1 MAASIVRLGLAAIVS
16 ASAAA
21 ALAQESEQL
30 DDLQRLYKGLV
41 EGPDRIVTVDE
52 GRDVLA
58 ALDDLVLDESSLD
71 PNQLGQMLLCRIYGL
86 LAIGDAA
93 SLEAYMAELQSVQPD
108 APTTHR
114 AAHLVAAAMG
124 DGKMGAAALGAMAK
138 SLDATAK
145 RQMAAKA
152 RRFRIVGSPAPA
164 LAVNANDGTS
174 MDFANRAGK
183 AMILFLWNA
192 RRTPSPDEIAAMQRI
207 HAEQRSNGNVEI
219 FGISANPS
227 TLDGKARGF
236 ARTNGLRWPHHYE
249 QRGTGAPVTHKAF
262 KAGSSPAQIV
272 IDIDGVI
279 RAIGDIGVPAMEYA
293 IRAAVAEAD
302 GRYPL
307 PQSRAANGKLTPRG
321 SARAASGQQS
331 GHGNPKTAKKTAKPL
346 EDNPDAENL
355 MSRARLMIRLRNRQN
370 AKMIL
375 QRIVR
380 EYPNTKQAKRA
391 LEMLTDLP

>member
-1 MAASIVRLGLAAIVS
+1 MAASMVRLALAAIVS

-30 DDLQRLYKGLV
+30 EDLQRLYKQLT
-41 EGPDRIVTVDE
+41 EDTDHIVSVDQ
-52 GRDVLA
+52 GRDALA
-58 ALDDLVLDESSLD
+58 TLDDLVLDESSLE

-124 DGKMGAAALGAMAK
+124 DGKMGAAALNAMAK
-138 SLDATAK
+138 SLDATVK
-145 RQMAAKA
+145 RKMASKA

-164 LAVNANDGTS
+164 LAVNASDGTS
-174 MDFANRAGK
+174 IDFADRAGK
-183 AMILFLWNA
+183 ALILFLWNA
-192 RRTPSPDEIAAMQRI
+192 RRPPSPNEIAAMKRI
-207 HAEQRSNGNVEI
+207 HAELRSNANVEI

-236 ARTNGLRWPHHYE
+236 ARSNGLRWPHHYE

-279 RAIGDIGVPAMEYA
+279 RAIGVIGGSAMEYA
-293 IRAAVAEAD
+293 TRAAVAEAD

-307 PQSRAANGKLTPRG
+307 PQSRAANGKLTLRGAERVAAGQQPGRG
-321 SARAASGQQS
+321 SR
-331 GHGNPKTAKKTAKPL
+331 KTAKKTAEPL

-355 MSRARLMIRLRNRQN
+355 MSQARLMIRLRNRQN